1 MLFDTV
7 EERGDFGDVVWG
19 GADDFWMFSCAEGN
33 AHGVFVMLLKFGL
46 DEEAGCVDLR
56 DPPGGMVVSVDG
68 VIWVVEDDDGGFGHY

>member
-33 AHGVFVMLLKFGL
+33 AHEVFVMLL
-46 DEEAGCVDLR
+46 
-56 DPPGGMVVSVDG
+56 
-68 VIWVVEDDDGGFGHY
+68 